1 MALKSAARIQRAAGR
16 TTDAML
22 AALPSVASVRPVA
35 TLRSSTPFTSS
46 QPIARSTFRSSAASR
61 GLSVKVAA
69 VNGPGLSVDLRG
81 EHRACACRQSSFI
94 RDSCRTLLQF
104 AGKKAFIAGVADD
117 QVGHACTR
125 RRWRNYAAGNW
136 MGKMI

>member
-1 MALKSAARIQRAAGR
+1 MTTDQRPAFDYFPSRSKMALKSAARIQRATGR

-35 TLRSSTPFTSS
+35 TLRSSTAFTSS
-46 QPIARSTFRSSAASR
+46 QPIARSAFRSSVASR

-81 EHRACACRQSSFI
+81 KHWAYYC
-94 RDSCRTLLQF
+94 
-104 AGKKAFIAGVADD
+104 
-117 QVGHACTR
+117 GHPRLSTC
-125 RRWRNYAAGNW
+125 
-136 MGKMI
+136 